1 MAVRTSQ
8 LLGLAAA
15 CALPLAAFGQSVTPG
30 ELDQAGRLGEQLLRE
45 QQQLEQERQRERERR
60 RQQPAGQALPETA
73 TPPAAV
79 APEGECLQVS
89 SLELVGARLLGEER
103 IASLQQSVTG
113 KCIGASDLNALLRR
127 ITDAYVSLG
136 YVTTRAYVPPQ
147 DTKDGKLTLVV
158 IEGTVERIE
167 VEPANSASAATAFPH
182 MIGEVFNLRA
192 AEQGIDQ
199 LNRLSRN
206 DARLDIRAGS
216 APGSSVL
223 VVMNPQRRPISGA
236 FSTDNTGSSET
247 GEWQSTISLIADD
260 LAGLNDGLILS
271 HSRSLDDPD
280 GPAASRSTMLSYSV
294 PYGWWTGTLSVSE
307 SSYDSVVHGITR
319 DFLTSGKSRNA
330 GLRVDRVAYRDQ
342 SRKLTVY
349 GGLTRRDSENF
360 VAGQLIGSSSRALT
374 VLDLEANLSLV
385 SDGAQW
391 SFDAGV
397 ARGLSW
403 FGALDDASA
412 LPDEAPRAQFTK
424 FTLGASV
431 SRGFEAFGV
440 RTQFTSALN
449 AQWSN
454 DVLYASEQISL
465 AGPFSV
471 RGYRDVRLYGDR
483 GFTWRNE
490 LAFPFALGA
499 GGSRPIG
506 IRPFVGADLGRVW
519 SHEDGE
525 AGYMSGFAAGVNVSF
540 APVSLQLSWSGS
552 GERSHTLQSDQ
563 LFFARLAV
571 SL

>member
-1 MAVRTSQ
+1 MAVRTPW
-8 LLGLAAA
+8 LLGAAA
-15 CALPLAAFGQSVTPG
+15 CAMPFLALGQSVTPG

-45 QQQLEQERQRERERR
+45 QQQVEQERQRERERR
-60 RQQPAGQALPETA
+60 RQQPAGEVLPEA
-73 TPPAAV
+73 AAPAAP
-79 APEGECLQVS
+79 ATPEGECFQVS
-89 SLELVGARLLGEER
+89 SLELVGARLLGKET
-103 IASLQQSVTG
+103 IASLQQSVAG
-113 KCIGASDLNALLRR
+113 QCVGSSDLNALLRR

-147 DTKDGKLTLVV
+147 DAKDGKLTLVV

-167 VEPANSASAATAFPH
+167 VEPAKSASAATAFPH
-182 MIGEVFNLRA
+182 MVGEVFNLRA

-199 LNRLSRN
+199 LNRLARN
-206 DARLDIRAGS
+206 DARIDIRPGS

-223 VVMNPQRRPISGA
+223 VVMNPQRRAISGA

-247 GEWQSTISLIADD
+247 GEWQSTMTLIADD
-260 LAGLNDGLILS
+260 LAGINDGLILS

-294 PYGWWTGTLSVSE
+294 PYGWWTGTVSLSE
-307 SSYDSVVHGITR
+307 SDYDSVVHGLTR
-319 DFLTSGKSRNA
+319 DFITSGKSRNA

-342 SRKLTVY
+342 SRKLTLY

-360 VAGQLIGSSSRALT
+360 VAGQLIGSSSRVLT

-397 ARGLSW
+397 SRGLPW
-403 FGALDDASA
+403 FGAIDDASG
-412 LPDEAPRAQFTK
+412 LPGDAPRAQFTK

-440 RTQFTSALN
+440 RTQITSAVN

-490 LAFPFALGA
+490 LAFPFSIGA
-499 GGSRPIG
+499 GTSRPIG

-519 SHEDGE
+519 SHEDGQ
-525 AGYMSGFAAGVNVSF
+525 AGYLSGFAAGVNVSV

-552 GERSHTLQSDQ
+552 GERSDALPSDQ